1 MRIFNNDGSEAEMCG
16 NGIRCFSKYVY
27 EHDIV
32 KKNEIEI
39 ETLKGILTAK
49 LTVENDLVKLVQI
62 DMGPPIL
69 KCEDVPVISIKE
81 QEQCVEEP
89 ISVWDKEFIFTGVS
103 MGNPHAIIFVE
114 KQLNDEDLDDKET
127 KRLKCSIE
135 NYIKKAE
142 SCLENFTDEC
152 HDTLSRKAQNLV
164 EVKFKDYRDHYNKTH
179 KQ

>member
-1 MRIFNNDGSEAEMCG
+1 MKKLYFVIFILASLVASVTMYGQDKQYE
-16 NGIRCFSKYVY
+16 SK
-27 EHDIV
+27 E
-32 KKNEIEI
+32 EIKVTI
-39 ETLKGILTAK
+39 AQMK
-49 LTVENDLVKLVQI
+49 DLLSK
-62 DMGPPIL
+62 
-69 KCEDVPVISIKE
+69 
-81 QEQCVEEP
+81 
-89 ISVWDKEFIFTGVS
+89 
-103 MGNPHAIIFVE
+103 
-114 KQLNDEDLDDKET
+114 LNDEDLDDKET